1 MNKTIR
7 NILKKIKYVS
17 KSGVSVL
24 KAKKVVPILHN
35 KDNQEILKGKVAL
48 ITGGSGGIGT
58 AIAQSFVESGC
69 KVIIAGTNEK
79 KLQQYCSR
87 LGEQS
92 KYIVL
97 NLLDTKQ
104 INSKIEEAARM
115 FGKIDILVNSAG
127 IHSTKMISDFLDVTE
142 EEYDSIMGI
151 NLKGTF
157 FVSQAIGNYMIDN
170 KIKGHILNIS
180 SSVALEP
187 AWTPYRLSKWGIKG
201 FTLGLADK
209 LLPYGITVN
218 AIAPGSTATNMLGF
232 KDGDSI
238 FTEDNRV
245 GRYIMPDEVATY
257 AKLMVSDLGKMI
269 VGDTLY
275 ISGGRGTIDIR

>member
-1 MNKTIR
+1 MNKTTR
-7 NILKKIKYVS
+7 NILKKTKFIMKNFISVFKARQIISVS
-17 KSGVSVL
+17 HPTNLSQ
-24 KAKKVVPILHN
+24 IL
-35 KDNQEILKGKVAL
+35 EGKVAL
-48 ITGGSGGIGT
+48 ITGGSGGIGF
-58 AIAQSFVESGC
+58 AIAKSFVESGC
-69 KVIIAGTNEK
+69 KVIISGTNKEK
-79 KLQQYCSR
+79 LEGCCSKL
-87 LGEQS
+87 GKNS

-97 NLLDTKQ
+97 NLLNTKE
-104 INSKIEEAARM
+104 INEKVNEASKI

-127 IHSTKMISDFLDVTE
+127 IHSTKMINDFLEVSE

-157 FVSQAIGNYMIDN
+157 FICQAIGNYMIEN

-187 AWTPYRLSKWGIKG
+187 AWTPYRLSKWGMKG

-209 LLPYGITVN
+209 LLQYGIIVN

-232 KDGDSI
+232 KEGNSI

-245 GRYIMPDEVATY
+245 GRYVMPDEIATY
-257 AKLMVSDLGKMI
+257 AKLMVSDLGNMI

-275 ISGGRGTIDIR
+275 IAGGRGIIDVR